1 MTASRVAARLAL
13 GLVALMLAGC
23 ANLPFLD
30 KPKPATDEPPAVALQ
45 PAYELEVQ
53 APDAQRTLL
62 SEYLDLARFRNVP
75 ATDIVTA
82 PELDRLLQAAPAQAR
97 SLLETMG
104 YFNAEVSATRVDD
117 TSAAALPR
125 VLVAV
130 QPGPRAVVGAVAV
143 SATGELQDRALAGDA
158 AAAQVLATLR
168 TQWPLTV
175 GDPFVQPAWIS
186 AKSSSLAGVRAQGY
200 AAASWRS
207 TNARVDAQTNRV
219 DLAVEVDSGPLFRFG
234 EIRIEGLS
242 RYDADSVLRLANFS
256 PGMPYSEKQLAD
268 FQERLQKLGLFE
280 GAAVELD
287 ADPKTASA
295 APVRVRVK
303 EQTLQQATV
312 GVGFSANTGARVS
325 LEHYHREVFGTRW
338 VAKNKLQLGPKEQT
352 WDGEL
357 ISHPLDGLYR
367 NVVTGNASNLLVA
380 DQKVLSWTLRAGRT
394 QDTPRIERHYFAEYT
409 RAQLTSDTLSNDA
422 NALSYNYH
430 WIFRD
435 LDSVLLPTKG
445 LTASLQAAGGYSR
458 GTQSSNGA
466 PDIEEQGPFVRLY
479 GRLTWYEQ
487 IGASWYGTA
496 RIEAGQVFTK
506 NVIGVPDTLLF
517 RAGGDDSVRGY
528 AYRTLGPT
536 TNGVVTSGRNLA
548 TASVEVARPISPN
561 YPAYW
566 WAAFVDAGNAAD
578 GWGQFHPVLGYGL
591 GLRWR
596 SPVGPLRVDVS
607 YGQETHQVRVS
618 FNVGVTF

>member
-1 MTASRVAARLAL
+1 M
-13 GLVALMLAGC
+13 
-23 ANLPFLD
+23 
-30 KPKPATDEPPAVALQ
+30 
-45 PAYELEVQ
+45 
-53 APDAQRTLL
+53 
-62 SEYLDLARFRNVP
+62 
-75 ATDIVTA
+75 
-82 PELDRLLQAAPAQAR
+82 
-97 SLLETMG
+97 
-104 YFNAEVSATRVDD
+104 
-117 TSAAALPR
+117 
-125 VLVAV
+125 
-130 QPGPRAVVGAVAV
+130 
-143 SATGELQDRALAGDA
+143 
-158 AAAQVLATLR
+158 
-168 TQWPLTV
+168 
-175 GDPFVQPAWIS
+175 
-186 AKSSSLAGVRAQGY
+186 RAQGY

-207 TNARVDAQTNRV
+207 TNARVDAQANRV

-234 EIRIEGLS
+234 EIQIEGLS
-242 RYDADSVLRLANFS
+242 RYDADTVTRLANFS

-303 EQTLQQATV
+303 EQTLHQATV

-325 LEHYHREVFGTRW
+325 LEHYDREVFGTRW
-338 VAKNKLQLGPKEQT
+338 VAKNKLELGPKQQT

-458 GTQSSNGA
+458 GTQSTNGA
-466 PDIEEQGPFVRLY
+466 PDVEEQGPFARLY

-487 IGASWYGTA
+487 IGASWYGMA

-536 TNGVVTSGRNLA
+536 TNGVVISGRNLA

-578 GWGQFHPVLGYGL
+578 GWGQLHPALGYGL

-596 SPVGPLRVDVS
+596 SPVGAIRVDLA
-607 YGQETHQVRVS
+607 YGQQVQQVRLHFGVGVS
-618 FNVGVTF
+618 F